1 MFEIGDRDDFIY
13 SEENINLRL
22 QELLANLK
30 KNLSPGFYYITY
42 DVLGNVSIEK
52 ESFPKNESE
61 VIFGFRKIDFYS
73 DFEKLPL
80 NVKIAILKKLNPEK
94 ISQEQK

>member
-30 KNLSPGFYYITY
+30 KNLSPGFY
-42 DVLGNVSIEK
+42 
-52 ESFPKNESE
+52 
-61 VIFGFRKIDFYS
+61 
-73 DFEKLPL
+73 
-80 NVKIAILKKLNPEK
+80 
-94 ISQEQK
+94 